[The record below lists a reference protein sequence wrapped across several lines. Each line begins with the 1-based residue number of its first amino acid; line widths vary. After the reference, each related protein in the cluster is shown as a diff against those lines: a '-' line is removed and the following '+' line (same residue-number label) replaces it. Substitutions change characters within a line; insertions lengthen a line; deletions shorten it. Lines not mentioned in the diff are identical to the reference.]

1 MKTVEN
7 AKDISRRETNTNFYL
22 DISWRLKAFRRRGT
36 DSRLTLAYLYR
47 LTLLAH
53 KNTIQFPFA
62 TNRGKSCLHV
72 RIHKI
77 KIKILQMVKPH
88 GLILS
93 YIYSL
98 YASVAANRE

>member
-7 AKDISRRETNTNFYL
+7 AKDIIRRETNTNFYL

-36 DSRLTLAYLYR
+36 DSRLAYSYR
-47 LTLLAH
+47 LPLLAH

-98 YASVAANRE
+98 YASVAADRE